1 MNGVSFTP
9 ASIEDIGDIWDYTA
23 TMWGIDQADYYINN
37 IRDCCS
43 DLASGRKRG
52 RTVPVRSGYLKYA
65 VGKHLIFFLKTEDG
79 ILVVRIL
86 HQSMDVEIHM

>member
-23 TMWGIDQADYYINN
+23 TMWGIDQADYYLNN

-43 DLASGRKRG
+43 DLASGRKKG
-52 RTVPVRSGYLKYA
+52 AHRSRAQRL
-65 VGKHLIFFLKTEDG
+65 F
-79 ILVVRIL
+79 
-86 HQSMDVEIHM
+86 EIRCR